1 MDGICLKLKAGSDV
15 PAETLLQALDFIR
28 NFADRYHHA
37 REEEYLF
44 PALEQAGFGK
54 EGGALSFLQAEHRI
68 ERELLAELELTV
80 EEYQYGDDA
89 AAQHF
94 VKAAD
99 NFCTHLI
106 GHMQKEDK
114 LLFRIAEEMLDEE
127 AKTELLRC
135 LSQTSFGN
143 KQEGIQKYEHLAT
156 ELENNWTV

>member
-1 MDGICLKLKAGSDV
+1 MDGICLKLKAGGEV
-15 PAETLLQALDFIR
+15 PAEALLQTLDFIR
-28 NFADRYHHA
+28 NFADRHHHA

-68 ERELLAELELTV
+68 ERELLAELELTI
-80 EEYQYGDDA
+80 EEYQCGDEDA
-89 AAQHF
+89 ALHF

-114 LLFRIAEEMLDEE
+114 LLFRIAEEMLDEDV
-127 AKTELLRC
+127 KPELMRA
-135 LSQTSFGN
+135 LSQPGVGN
-143 KQEGIQKYEHLAT
+143 TPEEIEKYEHLAT
-156 ELENNWTV
+156 ELENNWAI